1 MRDVA
6 VDQAKLI
13 PVLHDVLF
21 EQLEQDELQFDNL
34 RVQVPVLLLQL
45 PRNIFAL
52 EVQMSLAGHALLEAV
67 LPAHGFSAF
76 GHGAF
81 EFVWAHFVGLGDLQ

>member
-13 PVLHDVLF
+13 SALHDVLF
-21 EQLEQDELQFDNL
+21 EQLEQDELQLDNL

-45 PRNIFAL
+45 PRDILAL
-52 EVQMSLAGHALLEAV
+52 EVQVRLAGHALLEAV
-67 LPAHGFSAF
+67 LPAHGFSGV

-81 EFVWAHFVGLGDLQ
+81 ELVWAHFVGVWDLQ